1 MKGKIRL
8 HFEAAVAF
16 FISNIIYIVDIIHIF
31 HENRRH
37 KMSVKTVEEDF
48 DRQKTSFFLNR
59 EIFMHACISW
69 TFQAQECSRRQ
80 NSKYIMTF

>member
-69 TFQAQECSRRQ
+69 TFQAQEFSRSQ
-80 NSKYIMTF
+80 NT

>member
-16 FISNIIYIVDIIHIF
+16 FITNIIYIVDIIHIF

-69 TFQAQECSRRQ
+69 TFQAQEFSRRQ
-80 NSKYIMTF
+80 NT